1 MPSPLAH
8 ALVGASLAALPQP
21 VARRTQLAL
30 AFAGLAV
37 APDLDVLG
45 FYAGIAY
52 EHPLGHR
59 GVTHSLSFALV
70 VAVLLFPLWSRLA
83 PARSLSV
90 AGLAFLAL
98 ASHGILDAATD
109 GGRGVGFFIP
119 FDNERYFAPWRP
131 IRVSPLELER
141 LFSSRGVEVVVSEL
155 IWVALPC
162 VLFLGGLFGLRRRWA
177 ARGG

>member
-1 MPSPLAH
+1 
-8 ALVGASLAALPQP
+8 
-21 VARRTQLAL
+21 LAL
-30 AFAGLAV
+30 AFAALTV
-37 APDLDVLG
+37 APDLDVVG

-70 VAVLLFPLWSRLA
+70 VAALLFPLWSRLA
-83 PARSLSV
+83 PARSVSV

-131 IRVSPLELER
+131 IRVSPLELSR
-141 LFSSRGVEVVVSEL
+141 LFSGRAVEVALSEL
-155 IWVALPC
+155 VWVGLPC
-162 VLFLGGLFGLRRRWA
+162 LLFLGGLFGLRRRWA
-177 ARGG
+177 TRGA